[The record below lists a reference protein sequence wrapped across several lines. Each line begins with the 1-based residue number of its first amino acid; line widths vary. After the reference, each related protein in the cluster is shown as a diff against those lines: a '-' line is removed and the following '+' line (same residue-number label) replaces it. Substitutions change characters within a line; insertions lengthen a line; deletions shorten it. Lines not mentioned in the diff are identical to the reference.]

1 MARGQIVP
9 LMEMGSRAPEA
20 GRIRLGVQAP
30 VAGKPG
36 KTKPKSIDTFR
47 FTSPDRT
54 SIEQLAALYGG
65 ECVPWNEPKAS
76 PKNQWQVIT
85 TTNEIPV
92 YLVPDGLSVWY
103 ELWAGSGCQRRC
115 DGITVAMP
123 EKINEYDYDLVDH
136 PCICSAN
143 GVRECDPH
151 TRLQIIIP
159 QIRFRGVW
167 RLETKGWNATY
178 ELPGMYDFIV
188 QLGQQGKMVN
198 ALLGVERREQ
208 PTVVGKRSFVVPRL
222 SIDQSALELQ
232 AGSANVGAIG
242 AAPQAVATPALPS
255 GESPAMTDAMTKT
268 LPAYEGGD
276 GGFDDEPIDA
286 ELIDD
291 ELLAIE
297 AKLRDDATN
306 FGLDPDRYVGAIKK
320 AAEGDRTR
328 MTAASDMVRAETI
341 TPLGFGSD
349 GKIQWRRN

>member
-167 RLETKGWNATY
+167 RLDTKGWNATY

-242 AAPQAVATPALPS
+242 AAPQAVATPALPAA
-255 GESPAMTDAMTKT
+255 PRDQQ
-268 LPAYEGGD
+268 
-276 GGFDDEPIDA
+276 DDIEDEFGMPDDDVQEA
-286 ELIDD
+286 EIIDD

-328 MTAASDMVRAETI
+328 MTAASDMVRAEAI

>member
-9 LMEMGSRAPEA
+9 LMEMGARAPEA
-20 GRIRLGVQAP
+20 GRIRLGVQVP
-30 VAGKPG
+30 VQGKPG

-47 FTSPDRT
+47 FTSPDRQ

-65 ECVPWNEPKAS
+65 ECTPWNEPKAS

-92 YLVPDGLSVWY
+92 FLVPDGLSVWY

-115 DGITVAMP
+115 DGVTVAMP
-123 EKINEYDYDLVDH
+123 EKTSEYDYELVDY

-143 GVRECDPH
+143 QVRECDPH

-159 QIRFRGVW
+159 QIKFRGVW

-178 ELPGMYDFIV
+178 ELPGMYDLIV

-222 SIDQSALELQ
+222 SIEQSALELQ
-232 AGSANVGAIG
+232 SGAAVVGALS
-242 AAPQAVATPALPS
+242 AASPPVATPALPA
-255 GESPAMTDAMTKT
+255 GPRDQQ
-268 LPAYEGGD
+268 
-276 GGFDDEPIDA
+276 DDIEDEFGIPDDDVEDA
-286 ELIDD
+286 EIVDD

-297 AKLRDDATN
+297 KRLRDDATN
-306 FGLDPDRYVGAIKK
+306 FGLDPDRYIVAIKK
-320 AAEGDRTR
+320 AAEGDRVR
-328 MTAASDMVRAETI
+328 MTSASDKVRAETI
-341 TPLGFGSD
+341 VPLGFTPD
-349 GKIQWRRN
+349 GKIQWKVS

>member
-222 SIDQSALELQ
+222 SIDQSTLELQ

-242 AAPQAVATPALPS
+242 AAPQAVATPALGS
-255 GESPAMTDAMTKT
+255 GVPLLAASDEIFDRIV
-268 LPAYEGGD
+268 GD
-276 GGFDDEPIDA
+276 DVEEA
-286 ELIDD
+286 ELVDD

-297 AKLRDDATN
+297 ARQREDAAN
-306 FGLDPDRYVGAIKK
+306 FGLDADRYVGAIKK